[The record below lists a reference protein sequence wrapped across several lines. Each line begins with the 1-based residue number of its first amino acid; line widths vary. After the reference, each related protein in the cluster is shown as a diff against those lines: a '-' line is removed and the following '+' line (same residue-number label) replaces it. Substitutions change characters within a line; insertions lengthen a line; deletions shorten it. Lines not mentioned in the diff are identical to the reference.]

1 MTEGIGSVLNTLIT
15 ETWIVQIR
23 LYIIVYFTEYSRK
36 LLHLTIR
43 ILGFI
48 WRSFAR
54 FKACRGRFSA
64 SLVSISPWG
73 EYSNLVGIFGRTHRF
88 HSCKTNEKYKTVLKQ
103 SQTCKVRLN
112 FALPLVLFKFYY
124 VLYYN

>member
-15 ETWIVQIR
+15 GTLIVQIR

-54 FKACRGRFSA
+54 FKACRGRFS
-64 SLVSISPWG
+64 LVIPWG
-73 EYSNLVGIFGRTHRF
+73 EYRNLVGIFGRTDRF